1 MGIGPVLLVLSRGL
15 LEGGAAPAAA
25 LRRYRRGVSAGAMLM
40 GSAAA
45 LPLGYGEVID
55 DLLLGQ
61 AAGAAGVLL
70 LLGMTLPLLGA
81 LCLLGRLLAA
91 RLVRNIKRT

>member
-25 LRRYRRGVSAGAMLM
+25 LRRYRRAVSSGAMLM

-70 LLGMTLPLLGA
+70 LGMTLPLLGA

>member
-1 MGIGPVLLVLSRGL
+1 M
-15 LEGGAAPAAA
+15 
-25 LRRYRRGVSAGAMLM
+25 
-40 GSAAA
+40 
-45 LPLGYGEVID
+45 
-55 DLLLGQ
+55 
-61 AAGAAGVLL
+61 AAGVPL